1 MLEKVCAAIT
11 IIVTFVALW
20 AIKMMDLP
28 MFIAIPVVFVAVIA
42 CLVGIVFLFAEGRIL
57 TSARRAKA
65 VPDAEDS
72 LDEAA

>member
-1 MLEKVCAAIT
+1 LNRNRWPVCAGISK
-11 IIVTFVALW
+11 LW

-28 MFIAIPVVFVAVIA
+28 IFISLPVVFVAVIV
-42 CLVGIVFLFAEGRIL
+42 CLIGIVFLFAEGGIL

>member
-1 MLEKVCAAIT
+1 
-11 IIVTFVALW
+11 
-20 AIKMMDLP
+20 MMDLP
-28 MFIAIPVVFVAVIA
+28 IFIAIPIVLVVVIV

-65 VPDAEDS
+65 VPDAEGS